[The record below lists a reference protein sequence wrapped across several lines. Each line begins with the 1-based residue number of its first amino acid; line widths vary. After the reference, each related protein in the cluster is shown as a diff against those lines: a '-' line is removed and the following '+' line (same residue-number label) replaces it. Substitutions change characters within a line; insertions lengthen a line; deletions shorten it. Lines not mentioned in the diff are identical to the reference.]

1 MRYAILDSCFPESSQ
16 RSRGMGA
23 KYLAW
28 EMRRRGIGESAVRD
42 ADVILVTCVSPIDA
56 EYVARIRKKYP
67 KKVIICGGAASTS
80 PYSLGLHCDGVC
92 VGDGQSFL
100 DTLFSSGVKAALDL
114 PNAWVHKQA
123 KSVIVDSDFPWKLP
137 PIKCED
143 GAIRIWCGRG
153 CKNKCAFCQTGW
165 GQEYRENPD
174 GSSVI
179 RLAAALSGKGNKIAY
194 LSNDIAQHSFYKQ
207 LPHVEHGSYSVKYL
221 KQHGLPPARQIRLGI
236 EGVSSRLRSLVN
248 KPISHDDLLGC
259 TSWLNKNG
267 KSVRWFLIAGLPGE
281 TENDW
286 EELKTVVMDWKRHVS
301 KGVLALSFTAWCPD
315 PATPIAPMPL
325 DDRYW
330 EWFAAFREWFFSG
343 KGWSNRLKLMSPQQ
357 PPSRLKKAMF
367 SMGLDERELRTGGS
381 WGPNDRVDYP
391 YKAGAKKMYEKML
404 AQMG

>member
-1 MRYAILDSCFPESSQ
+1 MRYAILDSCFPESRQ

-42 ADVILVTCVSPIDA
+42 ADVILITCVSPIDA

-67 KKVIICGGAASTS
+67 KKTIICGGAAGTS
-80 PYSLGLHCDGVC
+80 PYSLGLYSDGVC

-100 DTLFSSGVKAALDL
+100 ETLFSSGVKAALDL
-114 PNAWVHKQA
+114 PNAWVHKQTR
-123 KSVIVDSDFPWKLP
+123 SVIVDSDFPWKLP

-179 RLAAALSGKGNKIAY
+179 RLASALADKGNKIAY
-194 LSNDIAQHSFYKQ
+194 LSNDIAQHSFYRQ

-259 TSWLNKNG
+259 TAWLNRNG

-330 EWFAAFREWFFSG
+330 ERFAAFREWFFSG

-367 SMGLDERELRTGGS
+367 SMGLSEAELRKGGN

-391 YKAGAKKMYEKML
+391 FKLASKNIYKKL
-404 AQMG
+404 LTQME